1 MLLREEEASCSS
13 VSFSSA
19 CGLAG
24 QCVPMPLPFWP
35 QCWLVQPISCS
46 GCESLQCG
54 LIQRHSQTLQPD
66 ESQHGP
72 WVGNCKYLGTG
83 VL

>member
-13 VSFSSA
+13 VSFVSA
-19 CGLAG
+19 HGLAS
-24 QCVPMPLPFWP
+24 QCVPMPLPFWL

-46 GCESLQCG
+46 GCESLQM
-54 LIQRHSQTLQPD
+54 IQCHSQPD